1 MKTFLLGFIIILS
14 LQTKT
19 MAATSTPEFVSQ
31 FVQKMNDRLEVINT
45 QRALEG
51 SRPYCAQLS
60 DEQMNEIESLF
71 VLNRTGKANQIV
83 YRNLNQVPAK
93 HFITTVSE
101 NLHCYPL
108 AWFPGRTSIGG
119 LLFNTKAYVMDHTL
133 VRETLEAIAGRPIT
147 ETDSLASLTNN
158 H

>member
-1 MKTFLLGFIIILS
+1 M
-14 LQTKT
+14 
-19 MAATSTPEFVSQ
+19 STPEFVSK

-45 QRALEG
+45 ERALEG
-51 SRPYCAQLS
+51 SRLYCSQLS

-71 VLNRTGKANQIV
+71 ILNRTGKANQIV

-93 HFITTVSE
+93 QFVAAVSE

-108 AWFPGRTSIGG
+108 AWFPGRSSIGG

-133 VRETLEAIAGRPIT
+133 VRETLEALADRSF
-147 ETDSLASLTNN
+147 TDTDTLAAVTTR
-158 H
+158 